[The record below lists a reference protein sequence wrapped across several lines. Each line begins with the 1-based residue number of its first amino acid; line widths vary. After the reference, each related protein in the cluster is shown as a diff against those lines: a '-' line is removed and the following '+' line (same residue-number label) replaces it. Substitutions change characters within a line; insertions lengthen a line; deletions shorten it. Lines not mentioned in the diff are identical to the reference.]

1 MTKTILK
8 RKVTILKYGTN
19 YNVLIDGQLYA
30 VYPDAFGTKEIFND
44 VRNFI
49 QNKEQEIKHDKI
61 CNR

>member
-30 VYPDAFGTKEIFND
+30 VYPDAFSEKEILND
-44 VRNFI
+44 VRHYI
-49 QNKEQEIKHDKI
+49 QTKEVQIRH
-61 CNR
+61 